1 MRAPNAPEENM
12 MPDKSIASTARL
24 RRLLAEL
31 EHIIGDLAY
40 DDRQDNVRSLIQSI
54 TETAEEPDDEELA
67 VCAAEL
73 YRLRRRRE
81 RQFSRDLLGE
91 PCWDMLLDLFAN
103 SVRNN
108 PVSVTG
114 ACVASNVP
122 TTTALRWLA
131 ILEER
136 KLLERYPDPFDR
148 RVVLIRLT
156 EEGLD
161 RMRSMLSEVYNRG
174 FFPREGLGSK
184 VMVRN

>member
-1 MRAPNAPEENM
+1 
-12 MPDKSIASTARL
+12 MPDKSIAPATRL

-31 EHIIGDLAY
+31 EHLIGDLSY
-40 DDRQDNVRSLIQSI
+40 DGRQEEVRSLIQSI
-54 TETAEEPDDEELA
+54 GETPDEPSDEELA
-67 VCAAEL
+67 TCATEI

-103 SVRNN
+103 TVRNN

-136 KLLERYPDPFDR
+136 GLLERYPDPFDR

-156 EEGLD
+156 GEGMD
-161 RMRSMLSEVYNRG
+161 RMRSMLNEVSNRG
-174 FFPREGLGSK
+174 FYPREGFASK
-184 VMVRN
+184 AMLRN